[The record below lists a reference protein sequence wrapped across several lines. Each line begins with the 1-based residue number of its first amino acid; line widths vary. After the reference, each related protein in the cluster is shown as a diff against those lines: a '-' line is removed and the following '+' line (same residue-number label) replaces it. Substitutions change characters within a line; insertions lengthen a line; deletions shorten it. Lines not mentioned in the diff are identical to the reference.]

1 MTQLNQV
8 YKCAVCGNI
17 VEVIH
22 TGAGELVCCNRPMIL
37 QEGHIDDEGFEKH
50 LPVLS
55 FEGDE
60 LKVTVGEILHPMS
73 EEHYIEW
80 IELIIG
86 DKVERVYLKP
96 TDSPEAI
103 FKYNGEPNYI
113 VRTYCNIHGLW
124 ELRM

>member
-22 TGAGELVCCNRPMIL
+22 TGAGELVCCNQPMIL
-37 QEGHIDDEGFEKH
+37 QEEHIEDEGFEKH
-50 LPVLS
+50 LPALS

-60 LKVTVGEILHPMS
+60 LKVSVGETLHPMS
-73 EEHYIEW
+73 EEHHIEW
-80 IELIIG
+80 VELIIG

-96 TDSPEAI
+96 TDSPKAA